1 MRLIGCTLDPLINR
15 RARINHANPQ
25 SSCWRGCALCSWCW
39 WCSGRMQGGELD
51 VGTPWSSMHG
61 GL

>member
-25 SSCWRGCALCSWCW
+25 SSCWRGAHCARGADDAAEDA
-39 WCSGRMQGGELD
+39 GRRAGRRHTLEQ
-51 VGTPWSSMHG
+51 HAR